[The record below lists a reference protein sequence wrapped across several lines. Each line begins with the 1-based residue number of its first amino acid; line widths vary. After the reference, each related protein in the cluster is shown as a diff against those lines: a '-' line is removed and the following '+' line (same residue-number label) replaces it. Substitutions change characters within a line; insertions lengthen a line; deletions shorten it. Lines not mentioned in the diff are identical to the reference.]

1 MTTLIHATAVI
12 IDGHGVMIT
21 GPSGS
26 GKSDLALR
34 LIDRGAVLVCDDQ
47 VGIDSF
53 DGTLMISQAP
63 NISGKLEVRG
73 VGIVPFPVT
82 PNAPL
87 RMIVALDRTVE
98 RLPDGW
104 EMETVHNYH
113 VPLLPVA
120 AFAASA
126 PIKVELGLTRIIDE
140 AIMPVAAG
148 SAPRYSN

>member
-1 MTTLIHATAVI
+1 MTTLIHATAI
-12 IDGHGVMIT
+12 SIDGYGVIIT

-34 LIDRGAVLVCDDQ
+34 LIDRGAMLICDDQ
-47 VGIDSF
+47 VGVEPV
-53 DGTLMISQAP
+53 DGILLVSQAP
-63 NISGKLEVRG
+63 NIADKMEVRG
-73 VGIVPFPVT
+73 VGILVFAGT

-87 RMIVALDRTVE
+87 RMVVSLDRDVE
-98 RLPDGW
+98 RLPAAW

-113 VPLLPVA
+113 IPVLPVA

-126 PIKVELGLTRIIDE
+126 PIKVELGLKRIIAE